1 MYQILKFK
9 SGVVKDLTAYA
20 AGKAGPFWI
29 DSNLVRFR
37 NGFPAKIGGWQKNTI
52 FALDPSSGFTS
63 TEQQIIGSARSI
75 VLWRSFSDEE
85 DRIAIGTHNHLFMLE
100 NDHLYDITPLRK
112 ETSNLSNPLAVTD
125 GSTTITVTDASHG
138 ATAGD
143 FVKIK
148 SGAATG
154 GISAD
159 TINAYYGYQIQTVIN
174 NNSYTITSPTAATSD
189 ATGGGTTIDIEYL
202 IGNAEGLGNQTASP
216 ALGWGTGAWNGGT
229 WNTPR
234 ATSESDVNLENSQ
247 WSLNLWGEDLIAT
260 VRNGAI
266 YYFDVSD
273 SATRAALVSAEAG
286 ASDVPAIN
294 RVTTISFPDRHAIA
308 AGCTSLA
315 GVFDPMLVRFSTQE
329 DFTKWTPTSENTAG
343 DQRLEIG
350 TKIVGMVASKEET
363 LISTDE
369 AMYGMSFIGPPFTFS
384 FRLLGT
390 NCGAGGKNTM
400 ISVDGNVYWMGQDT
414 FFIYDGTVREIPCP
428 VKFFVFDRMQQIYID
443 KCFAGHNKEFN
454 EVTWWYPSTANS
466 DDENPEPDSYVTYNY
481 FEDTWS
487 VGSMT
492 RTCWSDAFGAVK
504 NPVAIDEGGYLYNQE
519 TGTSDNGSNMAAS
532 IESSYIELDPAGDRN
547 FLIDKVVPDATMETN
562 TNLFLTVNAKK
573 YPSADAVA
581 KGPFTITPTTQKT
594 SLRAKGRQVNF
605 KIESTGT
612 QDSWVLGDFRI
623 NAREDSLR

>member
-37 NGFPAKIGGWQKNTI
+37 NGFPTKIGGWQKNTI
-52 FALDPSSGFTS
+52 FALDASDAVTS
-63 TEQQIIGSARSI
+63 IEQTIIGSARNI

-148 SGAATG
+148 SGTATG

-159 TINAYYGYQIQTVIN
+159 TINAYYGYQIQTVVN
-174 NNSYTITSPTAATSD
+174 SNSYTITSPTAATSD

-202 IGNAEGLGNQTASP
+202 IGSAAGLGIQTASP

-247 WSLNLWGEDLIAT
+247 WSLNLWGEDLLAT

-273 SATRAALVSAEAG
+273 SATRAALVSAESG
-286 ASDVPAIN
+286 ASDVPSVN
-294 RVTTISFPDRHAIA
+294 RISTISFPDRHAIS

-350 TKIVGMVASKEET
+350 TKIIATVPSKEET

-400 ISVDGNVYWMGQDT
+400 ISVDGNVYWMAKDT
-414 FFIYDGTVREIPCP
+414 FFIY
-428 VKFFVFDRMQQIYID
+428 FFFSSRRRHTRCSRDWSSDVCSSDLVCCCCC
-443 KCFAGHNKEFN
+443 CFCRC
-454 EVTWWYPSTANS
+454 WW
-466 DDENPEPDSYVTYNY
+466 
-481 FEDTWS
+481 W
-487 VGSMT
+487 M
-492 RTCWSDAFGAVK
+492 
-504 NPVAIDEGGYLYNQE
+504 L
-519 TGTSDNGSNMAAS
+519 
-532 IESSYIELDPAGDRN
+532 
-547 FLIDKVVPDATMETN
+547 VV
-562 TNLFLTVNAKK
+562 V
-573 YPSADAVA
+573 V
-581 KGPFTITPTTQKT
+581 
-594 SLRAKGRQVNF
+594 V
-605 KIESTGT
+605 
-612 QDSWVLGDFRI
+612 
-623 NAREDSLR
+623 

>member
-1 MYQILKFK
+1 MYQILKFQ
-9 SGVVKDLTAYA
+9 SGVVKDLTAYS
-20 AGKAGPFWI
+20 AGKTGPFWI
-29 DSNLVRFR
+29 DSDLVRFR
-37 NGFPAKIGGWQKNTI
+37 NGYPAKIGGWQKNKI
-52 FALDPSSGFTS
+52 FALDAADAVTS
-63 TEQQIIGSARSI
+63 TEQVIIGTARNI

-112 ETSNLSNPLAVTD
+112 TTSNLTNPLVVTNT
-125 GSTTITVTDASHG
+125 STTITVTDSSHG
-138 ATAGD
+138 ATVGD
-143 FVKIK
+143 WVKIK

-154 GISAD
+154 GIPAN
-159 TINAYYGYQIQTVIN
+159 TINAYYGYQIQTVVN
-174 NNSYTITSPTAATSD
+174 ANSYTITSPSAATSG

-202 IGNAEGLGNQTASP
+202 IGNAAGLGIQTASP

-273 SATRAALVSAEAG
+273 SATRAALVSSEAG
-286 ASDVPAIN
+286 ASDVPSVN
-294 RVTTISFPDRHAIA
+294 RISTISFPDRHAIA

-315 GVFDPMLVRFSTQE
+315 GTFDPMLIRFSTQE

-350 TKIVGMVASKEET
+350 TKIIATVPSKEET

-390 NCGAGGKNTM
+390 NCGAAGKNSI
-400 ISVDGNVYWMGQDT
+400 ISVNGSAYWMGKDT
-414 FFIYDGTVREIPCP
+414 FFVYDGTVREIPCP
-428 VKFFVFDRMQQIYID
+428 VKFYVFERMQQDYID

-454 EVTWWYPSTANS
+454 EITWWYPSTENS
-466 DDENPEPDSYVTYNY
+466 DEENPEPDSYASYNY
-481 FEDTWS
+481 FEDTWV

-492 RTCWSDAFGAVK
+492 RTCWSDSFGVVK
-504 NPVAIDEGGYLYNQE
+504 NPVAIDDGGYLYDQE
-519 TGTSDNGSNMAAS
+519 TGTSDNGSNMTAT
-532 IESSYIELDPAGDRN
+532 IESSYIELDPVGNRN
-547 FLIDKVVPDATMETN
+547 FLIDKVVPDATMATN
-562 TNLFLTVNAKK
+562 SNLYLTVNAKK
-573 YPSADAVA
+573 YPNADAVA
-581 KGPFTITPTTQKT
+581 KGPFTITQSTQKT

-605 KIESTGT
+605 KLESTGT
-612 QDSWVLGDFRI
+612 QDAWVLGDFRI
-623 NAREDSLR
+623 NATEDSAR

>member
-1 MYQILKFK
+1 MYQILKFQ
-9 SGVVKDLTAYA
+9 SGVVKDLTAYS
-20 AGKAGPFWI
+20 AGKTGPFWI
-29 DSNLVRFR
+29 DSDLVRFR
-37 NGFPAKIGGWQKNTI
+37 NGYPAKIGGWQKNKI
-52 FALDPSSGFTS
+52 FALDAADAVTS
-63 TEQQIIGSARSI
+63 TEQVIIGTARNI

-112 ETSNLSNPLAVTD
+112 TTSNLTNPLVVTNT
-125 GSTTITVTDASHG
+125 STTITVTDSSHG
-138 ATAGD
+138 ATVGD
-143 FVKIK
+143 WVKIK
-148 SGAATG
+148 SGAAIG
-154 GISAD
+154 GIPAN
-159 TINAYYGYQIQTVIN
+159 TINAYYGYQIQTVVN
-174 NNSYTITSPTAATSD
+174 ANSYTITSPSAATSG

-202 IGNAEGLGNQTASP
+202 IGNAAGLGIQTASP

-273 SATRAALVSAEAG
+273 SATRAALVSSEAG
-286 ASDVPAIN
+286 ASDVPSVN
-294 RVTTISFPDRHAIA
+294 RISTISFPDRHAIA

-315 GVFDPMLVRFSTQE
+315 GTFDPMLIRFSTQE

-350 TKIVGMVASKEET
+350 TKIIATVPSKEET

-390 NCGAGGKNTM
+390 NCGAAGKNSI
-400 ISVDGNVYWMGQDT
+400 ISVNGSAYWMGKDT
-414 FFIYDGTVREIPCP
+414 FFVYDGTVREIPCA
-428 VKFFVFDRMQQIYID
+428 VKFYVFERMQQDYID

-454 EVTWWYPSTANS
+454 EITWWYPSTENS
-466 DDENPEPDSYVTYNY
+466 DEENPEPDSYASYNY
-481 FEDTWS
+481 FEDTWV

-492 RTCWSDAFGAVK
+492 RTCWSDSFGVVK
-504 NPVAIDEGGYLYNQE
+504 NPVAIDDGGYLYDQE
-519 TGTSDNGSNMAAS
+519 TGTSDNGSNMTAT
-532 IESSYIELDPAGDRN
+532 IESSYIELDPVGNRN
-547 FLIDKVVPDATMETN
+547 FLIDKVVPDATMATN
-562 TNLFLTVNAKK
+562 SNLYLTVNAKK
-573 YPSADAVA
+573 YPNADAVA
-581 KGPFTITPTTQKT
+581 KGPFTITQSTQKT

-605 KIESTGT
+605 KLESTGT
-612 QDSWVLGDFRI
+612 QDAWVLGDFRI
-623 NAREDSLR
+623 NATEDSAR